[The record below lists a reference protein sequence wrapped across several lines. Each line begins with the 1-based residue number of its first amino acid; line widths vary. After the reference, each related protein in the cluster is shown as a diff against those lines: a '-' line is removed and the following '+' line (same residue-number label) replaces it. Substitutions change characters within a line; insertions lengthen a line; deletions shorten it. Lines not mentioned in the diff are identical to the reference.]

1 MSFIF
6 LALFIQFIAATH
18 VSHKYTFYIII
29 YFFIAIWFYPYF
41 TTVSLN
47 EETFFDCGGYGDYL
61 NWFID
66 GVDISNI
73 TDEELEARGIKNY
86 TYYYYDYRRCYN
98 EVFSVLLVAGNC
110 LNNKTEVYCV
120 IWFDSYYKLTSST
133 ANLTTKGMVIIL
145 LLLLK
150 LS

>member
-1 MSFIF
+1 M
-6 LALFIQFIAATH
+6 
-18 VSHKYTFYIII
+18 SHKYAFYIII
-29 YFFIAIWFYPYF
+29 YFFIAIWIHPYS

-47 EETFFDCGGYGDYL
+47 EEAVFDCDGYGDYF

-86 TYYYYDYRRCYN
+86 TYYYYDYWRCYN
-98 EVFSVLLVAGNC
+98 EVFSLLLVSGNC

-133 ANLTTKGMVIIL
+133 ANLTIKGMVIIL